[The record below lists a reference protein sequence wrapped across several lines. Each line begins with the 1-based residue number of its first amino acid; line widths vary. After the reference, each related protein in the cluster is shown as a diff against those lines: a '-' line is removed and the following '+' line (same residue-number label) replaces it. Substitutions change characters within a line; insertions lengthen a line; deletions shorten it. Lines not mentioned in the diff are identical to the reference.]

1 MRQFAAELENNIH
14 IYRRDHLK
22 LVSNF
27 ILLVIMFWGIF
38 LGGML
43 VSNSI
48 LGSNSLTS
56 LVIGY
61 SLWVLIMTTISNMGQ
76 TIFSEAENGTI
87 EQLFLVPKGA
97 SKLFFIKEIVN
108 LIISFAYSTIVL
120 ILLMLTTNR
129 WIKFPLTVILPY
141 FLALISLMGVGYI
154 VLAITLRYKRI
165 GSTLEVGQYIYLGL
179 ILFDFY
185 NGDVWLK
192 EIGNTI
198 PLYPMI
204 YWIKEIVNGEVKDQ
218 MNLISIS
225 IINAFAWLL
234 LGIVIFKLTVRKIKQ
249 DGTLNKF

>member
-1 MRQFAAELENNIH
+1 MI
-14 IYRRDHLK
+14 II
-22 LVSNF
+22 V
-27 ILLVIMFWGIF
+27 ILL
-38 LGGML
+38 
-43 VSNSI
+43 
-48 LGSNSLTS
+48 
-56 LVIGY
+56 
-61 SLWVLIMTTISNMGQ
+61 LI
-76 TIFSEAENGTI
+76 
-87 EQLFLVPKGA
+87 V
-97 SKLFFIKEIVN
+97 
-108 LIISFAYSTIVL
+108 
-120 ILLMLTTNR
+120 
-129 WIKFPLTVILPY
+129 
-141 FLALISLMGVGYI
+141 

-185 NGDVWLK
+185 NGDVWLR

-225 IINAFAWLL
+225 IINAFVWLL